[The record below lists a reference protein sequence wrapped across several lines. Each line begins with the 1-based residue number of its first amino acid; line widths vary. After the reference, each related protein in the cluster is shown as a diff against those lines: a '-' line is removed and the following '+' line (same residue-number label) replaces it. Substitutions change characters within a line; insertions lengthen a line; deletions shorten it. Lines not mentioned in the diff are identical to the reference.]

1 LEPIGFDGDAGQVSK
16 PIIESEKADFHNA
29 VFADTLFLREYMVD
43 LEKFSKSD
51 YLDTFFKE
59 INTSLQDKLTIIQSE
74 WPEYAFSKGIYYNH
88 QKYIHKMFNSPR
100 ALHACLNAVG
110 NNYIEID
117 IGNIQSLPIN
127 VLSISYDDK
136 IFLKPMKRELIAGR
150 NSSNLP
156 IKFQRIRFK
165 SPANLT
171 LDDSKLNG
179 MRLNYEFYATNLEM
193 HTTIQPWKYLDENF
207 INNDFMREKPN
218 IGSFE
223 FLSVN
228 EEQKIILIKTG
239 AWNLTRRLIVPAGY
253 KIMAH
258 SGLRMNLSNSSKILS
273 YSPIYFI
280 GTEENPIHIY
290 SADST
295 GQGIVVMNAGQKSVL
310 EYVNFNNL
318 SNPSQQGW
326 ELTGAVNFYES
337 DCRISHSIFANN
349 RSEDGLNIIRSKFE
363 IEHCL
368 FQNAQSDAFDGDFTA
383 GTISNTRFI
392 NCGNDGIDISGSQL
406 EIQDIFISKAGDKG
420 ISAGENS
427 NLTGGNV
434 HITDSE
440 IGITSKDLSEINLS
454 NVKIL
459 TTRVGFALFQKKSE
473 FGPALVSANQLEMSN
488 VKVPY
493 LIEKNSK
500 MSVDNQIVEPN
511 AENIEGMLYGVQYGK
526 KSK

>member
-1 LEPIGFDGDAGQVSK
+1 
-16 PIIESEKADFHNA
+16 
-29 VFADTLFLREYMVD
+29 
-43 LEKFSKSD
+43 
-51 YLDTFFKE
+51 
-59 INTSLQDKLTIIQSE
+59 
-74 WPEYAFSKGIYYNH
+74 
-88 QKYIHKMFNSPR
+88 
-100 ALHACLNAVG
+100 
-110 NNYIEID
+110 
-117 IGNIQSLPIN
+117 
-127 VLSISYDDK
+127 
-136 IFLKPMKRELIAGR
+136 
-150 NSSNLP
+150 
-156 IKFQRIRFK
+156 
-165 SPANLT
+165 
-171 LDDSKLNG
+171 
-179 MRLNYEFYATNLEM
+179 
-193 HTTIQPWKYLDENF
+193 
-207 INNDFMREKPN
+207 
-218 IGSFE
+218 
-223 FLSVN
+223 
-228 EEQKIILIKTG
+228 
-239 AWNLTRRLIVPAGY
+239 
-253 KIMAH
+253 MAH